1 MRHATSFLIVVL
13 ASASGAFAASGSSLW
28 DWFVIPAAAHV
39 EGAQNTFWR
48 TDVTIVNPYGW
59 RSITVEVKLLVTGQN
74 NTYGAEHSFTIGANQ
89 QLVLEDVVSTTFG
102 ITGTGA
108 LVLESTDGAYFTAS
122 ARTYTGD
129 TATFGQTENGQRS
142 VCHSHDNALISGVRD
157 NSRYRTN
164 IGVVNAASRPAEIR
178 ARVYGDDGSLV
189 ATKVFELEPWSHQQV
204 SLRSFGG
211 AVASGYLRWDCLTTD
226 YTQWVAYAS
235 VVDES
240 SGDAVFLEER
250 EDAQYTQYRSTYNLD
265 GWWFG
270 NFSGPAG
277 SGSLYVLVYQDG
289 PSLDAYTFTLDGYVE
304 VYVGGYVD
312 GTTITIEA
320 GFGFTIPCWNDF
332 VTGGQATATSSSI
345 SGSYQAVGDC
355 YEGTTTFNLTPTSP
369 PKFATAAAASARR
382 SEGPRQLSAAGR
394 R

>member
-1 MRHATSFLIVVL
+1 MRYATSFLIVVL
-13 ASASGAFAASGSSLW
+13 ASATGALAASGSSLW

-48 TDVTIVNPYGW
+48 TDVTIVNPYAW
-59 RSITVEVKLLVTGQN
+59 RSVTVEIRFLETGQN
-74 NTYGAEHSFTIGANQ
+74 NTNGPERSFTIAASQ
-89 QLVLEDVVSTTFG
+89 QLVLEDVVFATFG
-102 ITGTGA
+102 VTGTGA
-108 LVLESTDGAYFTAS
+108 LVLESTDGAFFTAS

-129 TATFGQTENGQRS
+129 TETFGQTENGQKN
-142 VCHSHDNALISGVRD
+142 VCHSDDNALIAGIRD

-164 IGVVNAASRPAEIR
+164 IGVVNAASRAAEIR
-178 ARVYGDDGSLV
+178 ARVYGDNGTLV
-189 ATKVFELEPWSHQQV
+189 ATRVFELDPWSHQQV

-211 AVASGYLRWDCLTTD
+211 AVSSGYLRWDCLTPD

-235 VVDES
+235 VVDEN

-270 NFSGPAG
+270 SFSGPAG

-289 PSLDAYTFTLDGYVE
+289 PSLDAYTFTLDGYME

-312 GTTITIEA
+312 GTEITVE
-320 GFGFTIPCWNDF
+320 GGYGNTIPCWNDYI
-332 VTGGQATATSSSI
+332 TGGQATAASSSI
-345 SGSYQAVGDC
+345 SGSYQAIGDC
-355 YEGTTTFNLTPTSP
+355 YEGTTTFYLTPTSP
-369 PKFATAAAASARR
+369 PKFAAAAAAFARR
-382 SEGPRQLSAAGR
+382 SEGPREPSAAGR
-394 R
+394 

>member
-1 MRHATSFLIVVL
+1 MRPAMAILLVAL
-13 ASASGAFAASGSSLW
+13 ASVPGAFAASGSSLW

-39 EGAQNTFWR
+39 EGAQGTFWR

-59 RSITVEVKLLVTGQN
+59 RSITVEIRLLVTGQN
-74 NTYGAEHSFTIGANQ
+74 NTSGPEHSFNIGANE
-89 QLVLEDVVSTTFG
+89 QLVLEDVVLSTFG
-102 ITGTGA
+102 VTGTGA
-108 LVLESTDGAYFTAS
+108 LVLQSPDGAYFTVS

-129 TATFGQTENGQRS
+129 SATFGQTENGQKN
-142 VCHSHDNALISGVRD
+142 VCHADDNALIAGIRD
-157 NSRYRTN
+157 DARYRTN

-178 ARVYGDDGSLV
+178 ARVFSDGGSLV

-211 AVASGYLRWDCLTTD
+211 AVSSGYLRWDSLSTD

-250 EDAQYTQYRSTYNLD
+250 EDAQLTQYRPTYDLD

-270 NFSGPAG
+270 SFSGPAG
-277 SGSLYVLVYQDG
+277 SGSLYVLVSQDG
-289 PSLDAYTFTLDGYVE
+289 PSLDAYTFTLDGYME

-312 GTTITIEA
+312 GTAITIE
-320 GFGFTIPCWNDF
+320 GGYGNTIPCWNDYI
-332 VTGGQATATSSSI
+332 TGGQATATSSSI
-345 SGSYQAVGDC
+345 SGSYQAIGDC
-355 YEGTTTFNLTPTSP
+355 YEGTTTFYLTPTSP
-369 PKFATAAAASARR
+369 PKFAAAATACTQQHR
-382 SEGPRQLSAAGR
+382 GPREHHAAGR
-394 R
+394 